1 MEDVK
6 WNAAHK
12 KNNIR
17 LLRRHLSLT
26 QKEFIE
32 QFLTRKDG
40 KPSMCVATFS
50 NLESKGGSRLNEV
63 TQTVADQL
71 QIDPTLFCLAPET
84 FADRLNTVLPK
95 ANDAADMAQPTAKAG
110 NIDRLLYRLTMYFSE
125 QLFDKRLKK
134 GDKVESDRILA
145 QKLGVGR
152 SAIREALKV
161 LDVLGMID
169 IRPGQGTFISNN
181 EADFFIIPLSWSL
194 FLNGGQIESILMV
207 RNILEKKAAEL
218 TAEAGSED
226 CMEKLYDVS
235 NRIHEAY
242 LNQNFHDFLNCDL
255 EFHLCIALGSG
266 NAVIYSLIQTIGN
279 LMKHISGTGMAD
291 QQQLHEIYEEHRRIY
306 GAILSR
312 DTIAA
317 GTFME
322 EHLQKSM
329 KRYNYR

>member
-1 MEDVK
+1 MEEVK
-6 WNAAHK
+6 WNSTYK
-12 KNNIR
+12 KDNIR

-26 QKEFIE
+26 QKEFI
-32 QFLTRKDG
+32 QQYLTPEDG
-40 KPSMCVATFS
+40 RPSMCVATFS

-63 TQTVADQL
+63 TQTVAEKL
-71 QIDPTLFCLAPET
+71 QIDPTLFCLTPEK
-84 FADRLNTVLPK
+84 FADRLNSVLPNTK
-95 ANDAADMAQPTAKAG
+95 DTADISQPAAKAG

-145 QKLGVGR
+145 EKLGVGR

-169 IRPGQGTFISNN
+169 IRPGQGTFISND

-194 FLNGGQIESILMV
+194 FLNGGQIENILMV

-218 TAEAGSED
+218 TAEAGGED
-226 CMEKLYDVS
+226 CMEKLHGVS

-242 LNQNFHDFLNCDL
+242 LSQNFQDFLNCDM
-255 EFHLCIALGSG
+255 EFHLCIASGSG
-266 NAVIYSLIQTIGN
+266 NSVIYSMIQTIGN

-291 QQQLHEIYEEHRRIY
+291 QQQLQEIYEEHRLIY

-312 DTIAA
+312 DAIAA
-317 GTFME
+317 GKFME